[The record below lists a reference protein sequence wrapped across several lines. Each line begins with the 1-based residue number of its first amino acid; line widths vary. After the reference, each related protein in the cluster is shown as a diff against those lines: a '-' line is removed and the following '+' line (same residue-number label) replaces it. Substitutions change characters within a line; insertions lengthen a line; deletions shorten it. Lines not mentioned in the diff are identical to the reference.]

1 MAYNFKKIKFKPRI
15 VTKRIMKDF
24 STEDFK
30 NKLNLAPWGNIYS
43 VPPND
48 VDNQIVVLENLF
60 NKVLDEVAPVKTF
73 RVTRPPS
80 PWLTEDLKKLM
91 DDRDKL
97 KAAYKKSFDPVLEA
111 EYKDLRNIVTHKKEQ
126 LNFITL
132 NKI

>member
-1 MAYNFKKIKFKPRI
+1 
-15 VTKRIMKDF
+15 MKDF

-60 NKVLDEVAPVKTF
+60 NNVLDEVAPVKTF

-111 EYKDLRNIVTHKKEQ
+111 EYKDLRNIVTHKK
-126 LNFITL
+126 NS
-132 NKI
+132 